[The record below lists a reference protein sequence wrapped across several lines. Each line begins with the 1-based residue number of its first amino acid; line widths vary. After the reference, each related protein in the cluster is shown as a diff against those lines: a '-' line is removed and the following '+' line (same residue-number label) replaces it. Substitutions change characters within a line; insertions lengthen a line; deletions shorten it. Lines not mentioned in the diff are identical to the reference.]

1 VVVGGCSGSGKTTLA
16 RELARLLDSPYVE
29 LDAIFHQPEWTE
41 LPRREFQ
48 ARVDEATTSDTWVVD
63 GNYSSV
69 RDIVWDKADT
79 VVWFDLPYVTVLAR
93 MVRRTVRRTIT
104 REELWNGNREP
115 YSNLWSWN
123 PQKSIIAWTATHHG
137 KSRRRY
143 LEAENDPRWSRLR
156 FVRLRSQRET
166 DAFLA
171 SVLTH
176 KRVSDKEA

>member
-1 VVVGGCSGSGKTTLA
+1 MVVVGCSGSGKTTLA
-16 RELARLLDSPYVE
+16 RALARMLDSSCVE
-29 LDAIFHQPEWTE
+29 LDAIFHQPGWTE
-41 LPRREFQ
+41 LPRGEFQ
-48 ARVDEATTSDTWVVD
+48 VRVDEVTAPETWVVD

-79 VVWFDLPYVTVLAR
+79 VVWFDLSYVTVLAR
-93 MVRRTVRRTIT
+93 TVRRTVRRVIT
-104 REELWNGNREP
+104 REELWNGNKEP

-123 PQKSIIAWTATHHG
+123 PHKSIIAWTATQHG

-143 LEAENDPRWSRLR
+143 LEAANDPRWSRLR

-171 SVLTH
+171 AVLTH
-176 KRVSDKEA
+176 TRVSDKEA